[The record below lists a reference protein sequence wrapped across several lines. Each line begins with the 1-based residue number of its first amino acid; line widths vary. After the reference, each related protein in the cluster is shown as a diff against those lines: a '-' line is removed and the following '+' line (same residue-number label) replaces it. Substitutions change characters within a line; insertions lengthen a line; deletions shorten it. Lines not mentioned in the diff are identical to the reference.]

1 MVYDY
6 HDYCIGQSDL
16 VGSAYLYSQLL
27 KARGYELIPI
37 SYEYFSV
44 QDNIKKR
51 INYFKQCMNKIEIQE
66 MNSIKQ
72 TK

>member
-6 HDYCIGQSDL
+6 HDYCIGQNDL

-27 KARGYELIPI
+27 KARGYDLISI
-37 SYEYFSV
+37 SYENFSI

-51 INYFKQCMNKIEIQE
+51 VDYFKQCMNEIGIQE

-72 TK
+72 TQ